1 MLSQPSHKVIL
12 GSRFEVEVDLG
23 DHPKLHHPAR
33 DGSDTRRMQCTK
45 FTGCTY
51 RSFADGGLLSFQ
63 RALGPQLVAAFLPL
77 QVQLPLHAS
86 HGQSKVPR
94 VWSDCGGCNEF
105 HKVQPDDIELTCY
118 PDVYLLMAARGQD
131 TIETNEISLKEKF
144 FRYFQHEITGICPH
158 HATSDTRLIV
168 VVHSNPRAN
177 GSSRRHCFGR
187 WRAI

>member
-1 MLSQPSHKVIL
+1 MHKVL
-12 GSRFEVEVDLG
+12 LDVPTDL
-23 DHPKLHHPAR
+23 HRWRPPKL
-33 DGSDTRRMQCTK
+33 SE
-45 FTGCTY
+45 
-51 RSFADGGLLSFQ
+51 
-63 RALGPQLVAAFLPL
+63 ALVPQLG
-77 QVQLPLHAS
+77 QLPPCKCHPMQVMVS
-86 HGQSKVPR
+86 RRFPR
-94 VWSDCGGCNEF
+94 VWSDCGGCSTTNEF
-105 HKVQPDDIELTCY
+105 HKVQPDVIELTCC

-177 GSSRRHCFGR
+177 GSSRRYCFGW

>member
-1 MLSQPSHKVIL
+1 MHKVL
-12 GSRFEVEVDLG
+12 LDVPTDL
-23 DHPKLHHPAR
+23 HRWWPPKL
-33 DGSDTRRMQCTK
+33 SE
-45 FTGCTY
+45 
-51 RSFADGGLLSFQ
+51 
-63 RALGPQLVAAFLPL
+63 ALGPQLVQPCKCH
-77 QVQLPLHAS
+77 PHAS

-94 VWSDCGGCNEF
+94 VWSDCGGCSTTNEF

-177 GSSRRHCFGR
+177 GSSRRYCFGW

>member
-1 MLSQPSHKVIL
+1 MHKVL
-12 GSRFEVEVDLG
+12 LDVPTDL
-23 DHPKLHHPAR
+23 HRWRPPKLFRGAWASTPA
-33 DGSDTRRMQCTK
+33 SAT
-45 FTGCTY
+45 
-51 RSFADGGLLSFQ
+51 
-63 RALGPQLVAAFLPL
+63 P
-77 QVQLPLHAS
+77 HAS

-94 VWSDCGGCNEF
+94 VWSDCGGCSTTNEF

-177 GSSRRHCFGR
+177 GSSRRYCFGR